1 MRPSL
6 TRCPKLCDPVVDVSF
21 VIRPAELADLERLQS
36 LIAQVRAGI
45 TSLAIDPDTLRQKI
59 EASLTSFAADIHEA
73 GSEDYFFVL
82 VDDDIREIA
91 GMCAIKAAVGLRDP
105 FYSYRIGTVV
115 HASKELNVHRVH
127 PALYLSNDYTGCTE
141 LTSLFLGPAHRSR
154 GLGTLLSKSRL
165 VFIAEFPDRFADKVI
180 AEIRGLSDDEG
191 RSPFW
196 DGLGQ
201 HFFSMDFPTAD
212 HLVGTGHKSFIA
224 ELMPKHAIYV
234 LFLSEEAR
242 EAIGKPHPNSK
253 RALEMLE
260 GEGFHYESY
269 IDIFDGGP
277 TVECR
282 RNEIHAV
289 RSSKRRTARI
299 GPLNDPV
306 RCLVSNTRVRD
317 FRCTAANA
325 HLEGNDGAI
334 LDAETAHA
342 IRVEEDE
349 LVRVLEL

>member
-1 MRPSL
+1 MA
-6 TRCPKLCDPVVDVSF
+6 F
-21 VIRPAELADLERLQS
+21 VIRPAELADLERLQA

-45 TSLAIDPDTLRQKI
+45 TSLAIDRDTLRQKI
-59 EASLTSFAADIHEA
+59 EGSSKSFAAEIHEA

-82 VDDDIREIA
+82 ADDDTREVA
-91 GMCAIKAAVGLRDP
+91 GMCAIRAAVGLKDP

-115 HASKELNVHRVH
+115 HASKELDVHSVH

-141 LTSLFLGPAHRSR
+141 LTSLFLSPAHRGK

-165 VFIAEFPDRFADKVI
+165 LFIAEFPERFADKVI
-180 AEIRGLSDDEG
+180 AEIRGLSDDQG

-212 HLVGTGHKSFIA
+212 HLVGTGHKAFIA

-234 LFLSEEAR
+234 LFLPEDAR
-242 EAIGKPHPNSK
+242 DAIGKPHPNSK
-253 RALEMLE
+253 KALKMLE

-282 RNEIHAV
+282 RSDIHAV
-289 RSSKRRTARI
+289 RSSQCRTARI
-299 GPLNDPV
+299 GPLGKSV
-306 RCLVSNTRVRD
+306 RCLLSNTTVRD
-317 FRCTAANA
+317 FRCTAASA
-325 HLEGNDGAI
+325 HLEGDDGVN
-334 LDAETAHA
+334 LDPETAHA
-342 IRVEEDE
+342 IGVEEGE
-349 LVRVLEL
+349 LVRVLES

>member
-1 MRPSL
+1 MP
-6 TRCPKLCDPVVDVSF
+6 F
-21 VIRPAELADLERLQS
+21 VIRPAELADLERLES

-45 TSLAIDPDTLRQKI
+45 TSLAIDRDTLRQKI
-59 EASLTSFAADIHEA
+59 DASAKSLAAEIREA
-73 GSEDYFFVL
+73 GNEDYFFVL
-82 VDDDIREIA
+82 TDDDTQQVA

-141 LTSLFLGPAHRSR
+141 LTSLFLGPAHRSK
-154 GLGTLLSKSRL
+154 GFGTLLSKSRL
-165 VFIAEFPDRFADKVI
+165 LFIAEFPQRFADKVI
-180 AEIRGLSDDEG
+180 AEIRGISNDHG

-234 LFLSEEAR
+234 LLLPEDAR
-242 EAIGKPHPNSK
+242 DAIGKPHPNSK

-260 GEGFHYESY
+260 GEGFRYESY
-269 IDIFDGGP
+269 VDIFDGGP

-282 RNEIHAV
+282 RNDIHAV
-289 RSSKRRTARI
+289 RDSQRRTARI
-299 GPLNDPV
+299 GPLENPV
-306 RCLVSNTRVRD
+306 RCLLANTRVQD
-317 FRCTAANA
+317 FRCSAGNA
-325 HLEGNDGAI
+325 VLDGTDDIA
-334 LDAETAHA
+334 LDPETARA
-342 IRVEEDE
+342 IRIREGEP
-349 LVRVLEL
+349 VRVLEL